1 MTDGWRGA
9 VALGLDDLILIPS
22 YYRVYKRVVL
32 SKNNGI
38 MQVRSQS
45 ALVVVYLHP
54 SG

>member
-32 SKNNGI
+32 SKK
-38 MQVRSQS
+38 VEK
-45 ALVVVYLHP
+45 LPKKLP
-54 SG
+54 KKPPKKC